1 MDGMIRSLYLNLI
14 QDMEV
19 TDDISERLKK
29 EILKILEDD
38 EKDTASQEY
47 RQHRDKAFRIA
58 SAAEESG
65 FVRGFRYAFCLIME
79 CCQE

>member
-1 MDGMIRSLYLNLI
+1 MIRSLYLNLI

-29 EILKILEDD
+29 EILEILEDD
-38 EKDTASQEY
+38 EKETETGMQEY
-47 RQHRDKAFRIA
+47 GQCRDKVFRIA
-58 SAAEESG
+58 SAAEENG
-65 FVRGFRYAFCLIME
+65 FVRGFRYAFHLIME

>member
-1 MDGMIRSLYLNLI
+1 MIRNLYLNMI
-14 QDMEV
+14 QDIEV

-38 EKDTASQEY
+38 EKGIDSQEDG
-47 RQHRDKAFRIA
+47 QCRDKAFRIA
-58 SAAEESG
+58 SAAEENG
-65 FVRGFRYAFCLIME
+65 FVRGFKYAFRLIME

>member
-1 MDGMIRSLYLNLI
+1 MIRNLYLNMI
-14 QDMEV
+14 QDIEV

-38 EKDTASQEY
+38 EKGIGSQEDG
-47 RQHRDKAFRIA
+47 QCRDKAFRIA

-65 FVRGFRYAFCLIME
+65 FVRGFKYAFRMIME

>member
-1 MDGMIRSLYLNLI
+1 MIRNLYLNLI
-14 QDMEV
+14 HNMEV

-38 EKDTASQEY
+38 DEKETYSQEY
-47 RQHRDKAFRIA
+47 GQCRDKAFRIA

-65 FVRGFRYAFCLIME
+65 FVRGFRYAFHLIME

>member
-1 MDGMIRSLYLNLI
+1 MIRSLYLNLI

-29 EILKILEDD
+29 EILEILEDD
-38 EKDTASQEY
+38 EKETETGSQEY
-47 RQHRDKAFRIA
+47 GQCRDKVFRIA
-58 SAAEESG
+58 SAAEENG
-65 FVRGFRYAFCLIME
+65 FVRGFRYAFHLIME